1 MLTVLFLLAPMVLR
15 VLARLEGNTQSTRVE
30 LSIMDRVFVIN
41 VIVRACHVVPDKRFS
56 HVQQGGL
63 ILPTISTL
71 VFALPSGVR
80 FTWISDSL
88 TNIHA
93 GAIIQDLTSSS
104 TFFLT

>member
-1 MLTVLFLLAPMVLR
+1 
-15 VLARLEGNTQSTRVE
+15 
-30 LSIMDRVFVIN
+30 MDRVFVIN
-41 VIVRACHVVPDKRFS
+41 VIVRACHVVPDKDFS